1 MAIADT
7 PLEGEKTEEGSTE
20 KGSFSKT
27 IRGDMI
33 EHRRL
38 QVDTRKWAL
47 ARMFPKKYGDRINQ
61 QLTGADGETLK
72 IEVTGIRP
80 TKENT

>member
-1 MAIADT
+1 M
-7 PLEGEKTEEGSTE
+7 S
-20 KGSFSKT
+20 
-27 IRGDMI
+27 
-33 EHRRL
+33 
-38 QVDTRKWAL
+38 
-47 ARMFPKKYGDRINQ
+47 PKKYGDRVLQ